1 MQTEKEHVR
10 EKVLGSILEFTID
23 SAVNRKEGFE
33 DFLNTKDF
41 DSVTDNGDGTFTVE
55 EDGYKLVVSPDGT
68 IGDIEKAVAR
78 PEISNIQVTKANG
91 KEVTEKASI
100 EEGSETL
107 YIKFSAKI
115 EGGKITEIRKD
126 TKDGAKVTLPY
137 AVTQN
142 GSYTFV
148 VLGTVNGETRDKRVT
163 VKVNQYSS
171 KYKVGDY
178 VDYKPALETETDATK
193 KTYSLTSEKSGLSGD
208 PQTVAYESG
217 LKWRILNIN
226 EDTGKIDIVA
236 DPTAT
241 TVKFYG
247 ATGYNNGVYA
257 LNDICEQ
264 LYSNKAKGATARS
277 INLEDME
284 KNLTPTGLATR
295 NNFKRSVQ
303 YGITETYTGNNSY
316 YPNSYKNTI
325 GSGVDIA
332 GDKANTITKPDTINA
347 ADPYKESAYSKTLVS
362 GFTKAETGNLT
373 VTQTAYFMQITPNN
387 YGVASSVLSCSNK
400 YWVASRFVNIS
411 ISPDFA
417 GFGLRYAY
425 GYMFD
430 CELFRSS
437 RYEYANFSF
446 SLRPLVSLDSS
457 VLTEK
462 TGDTWSTNM

>member
-1 MQTEKEHVR
+1 MKTEKEHVR
-10 EKVLGSILEFTID
+10 EKVLGSVLEFTID
-23 SAVNRKEGFE
+23 SAV
-33 DFLNTKDF
+33 
-41 DSVTDNGDGTFTVE
+41 
-55 EDGYKLVVSPDGT
+55 
-68 IGDIEKAVAR
+68 
-78 PEISNIQVTKANG
+78 NG

-126 TKDGAKVTLPY
+126 IKD
-137 AVTQN
+137 
-142 GSYTFV
+142 
-148 VLGTVNGETRDKRVT
+148 
-163 VKVNQYSS
+163 
-171 KYKVGDY
+171 
-178 VDYKPALETETDATK
+178 
-193 KTYSLTSEKSGLSGD
+193 
-208 PQTVAYESG
+208 
-217 LKWRILNIN
+217 
-226 EDTGKIDIVA
+226 
-236 DPTAT
+236 
-241 TVKFYG
+241 G

-277 INLEDME
+277 ITLEDMK

-303 YGITETYTGNNSY
+303 YGITKTYTGNNSY
-316 YPNSYKNTI
+316 YPNSYRNTI

-373 VTQTAYFMQITPNN
+373 VTQTAYIMQITPNN

-400 YWVASRFVNIS
+400 YWVASRYVNIS

-417 GFGLRYAY
+417 TFGLRYAY
-425 GYMFD
+425 GYLYD

-437 RYEYANFSF
+437 RYEYAKFSF
-446 SLRPLVSLDSS
+446 SIRPLVSLDSS